1 MENSGAKEKRN
12 KKTFIIEKA
21 KQQPASLFIFIE
33 L

>member
-21 KQQPASLFIFIE
+21 KQVTASLFV
-33 L
+33 LT